1 MKNLKKVLA
10 LVLAFACAFTMFAGA
25 LTFSDV
31 KPGDDYSAAI
41 TMLSDLEVISG
52 DGKGNYNPT
61 GTITRAE
68 ACVLIANMMNGGK
81 ADTARFAGGSNFS
94 DVPKTYWGESAI
106 AYCVQNGVTYGVG
119 GGKFAP
125 TRQITDAE
133 FVAMVTRAMGYD
145 TAANPLS
152 FPYGNYTAAVNN
164 GIVDNVPYV
173 EGSPCTRGEAAQ
185 IIYDCLF
192 ADYARYTANQNVI
205 HNSDD
210 HIASTLIEVVF
221 GLHRAANADDDKC
234 TQHYWVILGESCEDE
249 DVIFAAPITDKKGEA
264 DYSAKAIA
272 EFECE
277 ADVSALIG
285 RKVVLWGENTHATS
299 SKTWEVDTVKAVETV
314 NGQKAYD
321 YNPTMD
327 WEDDLDLDEV
337 KTAYLKGVASSKIE
351 NYIETKNGNS
361 YVLFDWD
368 DDKEIDF
375 ISVTER
381 YYGEVDTLTS
391 KKVIVDI
398 EGKSY
403 TLDLA
408 DGEYTFDCTELPAGY
423 CCDKAVKHDYEVV
436 LDKNVEEGDV
446 VEITV
451 EDTFD
456 QTLVITINKVDS
468 ETKELTKI
476 DSKGKVYFDDEKMT
490 QADNRF
496 VNDDVNDLVKSDV
509 DTDYDVWTN
518 ANGYIIKIDEAS
530 ESDDGYFLVLG
541 VEDGKKSSIASRS
554 TKATLDVM
562 FTDGT
567 TAELD
572 VAFDADGGNIDDYYN
587 KDTYE
592 FDEYGDAE
600 GDYIVGGVFKYKLND
615 DGDIEKIVDCED
627 EVSNEYEFDAKYD
640 ELNYTSSEDQGVK
653 NTVKNT
659 VKFTG
664 KDFVFVVDKDY
675 VEHIERN
682 GYTWQETMRVDK
694 DLVLCLTIDDLKD
707 IDAEDTATAEYGR
720 YDGLA
725 GAIAGLDDKDQN
737 GESEDYADGALLV
750 VKDIDDYTGTKSH
763 VVGAV
768 TDVSVN
774 SKGVYTFEMNE
785 DEKYSTGKTD
795 KDLTL
800 FEDGFKISEADDA
813 IIESIASGKDN
824 VKTYGY
830 ALYADL
836 TLRNDEVI
844 AVALLV
850 ERDGT
855 DMVPKTDDD
864 FKGAGVVDSDYRV
877 IRGIIDRVVS
887 DEVRILT
894 GAIAASDETIY
905 TIDEYMDVAKVSYE
919 LNDDTVVFATNE
931 IPGLVAEKALNGHI
945 AYDKDFEITKDGELE
960 ESIFNSK
967 TGTDTYYVVDLI
979 VDVDDD
985 DEPVVAAYTFD
996 DVEDEKPG
1004 AKITTSVEAW
1014 SNVPAGIAVQLSR
1027 TTDPFQGEATTEIIS
1042 GAELDNIPDSKFVV
1056 KVERKVG
1063 DQSDVADSGKTET
1076 ITLNISN
1083 VRLDETDKS
1092 VAMIVLAA
1100 DSQLQANDIVTVTV
1114 DGYGVAPAFTFAE

>member
-210 HIASTLIEVVF
+210 HMASTLIEVVF
-221 GLHRAANADDDKC
+221 GLDRAANADDDKC

-264 DYSAKAIA
+264 DYSDKAIV
-272 EFECE
+272 EFDCE

-285 RKVVLWGENTHATS
+285 RKVVLWGENTHANSTKS
-299 SKTWEVDTVKAVETV
+299 WEVDTVKAVETV
-314 NGQKAYD
+314 DGQKSYD

-351 NYIETKNGNS
+351 DYIETKNGNS

-381 YYGEVDTLTS
+381 YYATVDTLTS
-391 KKVIVDI
+391 KKVIIDLNTDDDKEV
-398 EGKSY
+398 Y

-408 DGEYTFDCTELPAGY
+408 DGEYTFDCTELPEGY

-436 LDKNVEEGDV
+436 LDKNVEEDDV

-451 EDTFD
+451 EDTYD

-476 DSKGKVYFDDEKMT
+476 DSKGKVYFDDEKME
-490 QADNRF
+490 QAEKRF
-496 VNDDVNDLVKSDV
+496 VNDDVNGLKKADV

-530 ESDDGYFLVLG
+530 ESNNGYFLVLG
-541 VEDGKKSSIASRS
+541 VEDGEKKSIASRS
-554 TKATLDVM
+554 TKASMEVM
-562 FTDGT
+562 YTDGT

-572 VAFDADGGNIDDYYN
+572 VAFDADGGAMKKYYNDDDYTFIPVDGTN
-587 KDTYE
+587 ANGE
-592 FDEYGDAE
+592 W
-600 GDYIVGGVFKYKLND
+600 IVGGVFEYKLND
-615 DGDIEKIVDCED
+615 DGEIEKIVEVED
-627 EVSNEYEFDAKYD
+627 EISTEYEYD
-640 ELNYTSSEDQGVK
+640 EKYTELEYTSVKEQGK
-653 NTVKNT
+653 KNT

-675 VEHIERN
+675 VEK
-682 GYTWQETMRVDK
+682 TSQTKKTQDTLSVDK
-694 DLVLCLTIDDLKD
+694 DLVVCLTIDELED
-707 IDAEDTATAEYGR
+707 IDKADTAVASEGR
-720 YDGLA
+720 YDNMA
-725 GAIAGLDDKDQN
+725 GAIAGLDDQDQN
-737 GESEDYADGALLV
+737 GKSYDYADGALLV
-750 VKDIDDYTGTKSH
+750 VDDIDDYTGTKSH

-785 DEKYSTGKTD
+785 DESYSTGKTD
-795 KDLTL
+795 KDKTL
-800 FEDGFKISEADDA
+800 FEDGFKISKADDA

-836 TLRNDEVI
+836 TIRNDEVV

-864 FKGAGVVDSDYRV
+864 FKGAKVDSDYRV

-887 DEVRILT
+887 DEVRIIP
-894 GAIAASDETIY
+894 GAIAASDETIF
-905 TIDEYMDVAKVSYE
+905 TIDEYMDVTKASFE

-945 AYDKDFEITKDGELE
+945 AYDKDFEITKDGKLE

-996 DVEDEKPG
+996 DVEDEKPAATSETSIEAACYEHPTKIAVEIFRTVKEFG
-1004 AKITTSVEAW
+1004 KDAVTAAIPEAELKAIKDAKFHVTIKRPIQNPDTVGDPYQDEPITLTIVNVSYENGKAIINLSAETPVEA
-1014 SNVPAGIAVQLSR
+1014 
-1027 TTDPFQGEATTEIIS
+1027 
-1042 GAELDNIPDSKFVV
+1042 LDK
-1056 KVERKVG
+1056 
-1063 DQSDVADSGKTET
+1063 
-1076 ITLNISN
+1076 
-1083 VRLDETDKS
+1083 
-1092 VAMIVLAA
+1092 
-1100 DSQLQANDIVTVTV
+1100 VTVTV
-1114 DGYGVAPAFTFAE
+1114 DGYGVDTYVDPCVM

>member
-436 LDKNVEEGDV
+436 LDKDVEEGDV

-572 VAFDADGGNIDDYYN
+572 VAFDADGGDIDEYYD

-592 FDEYGDAE
+592 FDAYDEAE

-640 ELNYTSSEDQGVK
+640 ELKYTSALAKQS
-653 NTVKNT
+653 VKNT

-675 VEHIERN
+675 VEYIDRDS
-682 GYTWQETMRVDK
+682 YTWQETMRVDK
-694 DLVLCLTIDDLKD
+694 DLVVCLTIDDLKD

-750 VKDIDDYTGTKSH
+750 VDDINDYTGSKSH

-785 DEKYSTGKTD
+785 DETYSTGKTD
-795 KDLTL
+795 KDKTL
-800 FEDGFKISEADDA
+800 FEDGFKISEADDE
-813 IIESIASGKDN
+813 IIETIASGKNN

-830 ALYADL
+830 VLYADL
-836 TLRNDEVI
+836 TIRNDEVV

-850 ERDGT
+850 KDNDASEKVN
-855 DMVPKTDDD
+855 MVPKTDDD
-864 FKGAGVVDSDYRV
+864 FKGAKVDSDYRV
-877 IRGIIDRVVS
+877 VRGIIDRVVS

-931 IPGLVAEKALNGHI
+931 IPGLVTGKALNGHI
-945 AYDKDFEITKDGELE
+945 AYDKDFEITKDGKLE

-979 VDVDDD
+979 VDVDDG
-985 DEPVVAAYTFD
+985 DEPVAAAYTFD
-996 DVEDEKPG
+996 DVEDEIPADK
-1004 AKITTSVEAW
+1004 VEY
-1014 SNVPAGIAVQLSR
+1014 
-1027 TTDPFQGEATTEIIS
+1027 
-1042 GAELDNIPDSKFVV
+1042 VV
-1056 KVERKVG
+1056 KAWNNDGNTKAVAFNVTKKT
-1063 DQSDVADSGKTET
+1063 SDFTG
-1076 ITLNISN
+1076 
-1083 VRLDETDKS
+1083 
-1092 VAMIVLAA
+1092 VLKDTALVDLIA
-1100 DSQLQANDIVTVTV
+1100 KKDVTVTV
-1114 DGYGVAPAFTFAE
+1114 TVKRMVADDSTYGDIPVEKTITLSWTNVRMANNGQDVVVELADELVAGDVVTVSVEPYGVAPAFTFAE

>member
-210 HIASTLIEVVF
+210 HMASTLIEVVF
-221 GLHRAANADDDKC
+221 GLDRAANADDDKC

-264 DYSAKAIA
+264 DYSDKAIV
-272 EFECE
+272 EFDCE

-285 RKVVLWGENTHATS
+285 RKVVLWGENTHANSTKS
-299 SKTWEVDTVKAVETV
+299 WEVDTVKAVETV
-314 NGQKAYD
+314 DGQKAYD

-337 KTAYLKGVASSKIE
+337 KTAYLKGVASKDIK
-351 NYIETKNGNS
+351 NYIETENGNS

-381 YYGEVDTLTS
+381 YYATVDTLTS
-391 KKVIVDI
+391 KKVIIDLNKDDDKEV
-398 EGKSY
+398 Y

-408 DGEYTFDCTELPAGY
+408 DGEYTFDCTELPEGY

-490 QADNRF
+490 PATDRDINNDAADG
-496 VNDDVNDLVKSDV
+496 VNNLTKSDV

-518 ANGYIIKIDEAS
+518 ANGYIIKIDEAGTS
-530 ESDDGYFLVLG
+530 SDGYLMILG
-541 VEDGKKSSIASRS
+541 VEDGEKKSIDSRS
-554 TKATLDVM
+554 VKASVEVM
-562 FTDGT
+562 YTDGNT
-567 TAELD
+567 EELD
-572 VAFDADGGNIDDYYN
+572 LAFDADVPQYDDKDYTFAKSNGFTGGAI
-587 KDTYE
+587 
-592 FDEYGDAE
+592 
-600 GDYIVGGVFKYKLND
+600 IGGVFEYTLDD
-615 DGDIEKIVDCED
+615 DGDIEELEFVQGRYND
-627 EVSNEYEFDAKYD
+627 YEFDDKYD
-640 ELNYTSSEDQGVK
+640 EIVYAQ
-653 NTVKNT
+653 NT

-664 KDFVFVVDKDY
+664 KDFVFVVDDEY
-675 VEHIERN
+675 VEENKN
-682 GYTWQETMRVDK
+682 GTQSVDVDK
-694 DLVLCLTIDDLKD
+694 VVALTIDDLDD
-707 IDAEDTATAEYGR
+707 IDDEAATAK
-720 YDGLA
+720 A
-725 GAIAGLDDKDQN
+725 GAYYSSAIALCGLDDKDQ
-737 GESEDYADGALLV
+737 GTSDDYADGALLV
-750 VKDIDDYTGTKSH
+750 VKDLEDYLGTKSH
-763 VVGAV
+763 AVGAV

-785 DEKYSTGKTD
+785 DEVYKTGTTD
-795 KDLTL
+795 KNETL
-800 FEDGFKISEADDA
+800 YEGDEVAISQADDA
-813 IIESIASGKDN
+813 IIESIASGKNN

-836 TLRNDEVI
+836 TIRNDEVV

-850 ERDGT
+850 KDNDASEKINN
-855 DMVPKTDDD
+855 MVPKTDDD
-864 FKGAGVVDSDYRV
+864 FKGDKVVDSDYRV
-877 IRGIIDRVVS
+877 ERGIIDRVLE
-887 DEVRILT
+887 DEVRIIR
-894 GAIAASDETIY
+894 GAIAASDETVY
-905 TIDEYMDVAKVSYE
+905 TIDEYMDTAKVAYE

-945 AYDKDFEITKDGELE
+945 AYDKDFEITKDGKLE

-979 VDVDDD
+979 FDRDDD
-985 DEPVVAAYTFD
+985 DKPVVAAYTFD
-996 DVEDEKPG
+996 DVEDEKP
-1004 AKITTSVEAW
+1004 AATSETSIEADCDRT
-1014 SNVPAGIAVQLSR
+1014 AHGKKIAVEIFR
-1027 TTDPFQGEATTEIIS
+1027 TVKEFGKDAVTAAIPE
-1042 GAELDNIPDSKFVV
+1042 AELKAIEDAKFHVTVKRPIQNPDT
-1056 KVERKVG
+1056 VG
-1063 DQSDVADSGKTET
+1063 DPYQDEP
-1076 ITLNISN
+1076 ITLTIVN
-1083 VRLDETDKS
+1083 VSYEDGKAIINLSAETPVVALDK
-1092 VAMIVLAA
+1092 
-1100 DSQLQANDIVTVTV
+1100 VTVTV
-1114 DGYGVAPAFTFAE
+1114 DGYGVDTYVDPCVM

>member
-210 HIASTLIEVVF
+210 HMASTLIEVVF
-221 GLHRAANADDDKC
+221 GLDRAANADDDKC

-264 DYSAKAIA
+264 DYSDKAIA
-272 EFECE
+272 EFDCE

-285 RKVVLWGENTHATS
+285 RKVVLWGENTHANSTKS
-299 SKTWEVDTVKAVETV
+299 WEIDTVKAVETV
-314 NGQKAYD
+314 DGQKAYD

-351 NYIETKNGNS
+351 SYIETKNGNS

-391 KKVIVDI
+391 KKVIVEIGD
-398 EGKSY
+398 KSY

-408 DGEYTFDCTELPAGY
+408 DGEYTFDCTELPEGY

-476 DSKGKVYFDDEKMT
+476 DSKGKVYFDDEKME
-490 QADNRF
+490 QAANRYI
-496 VNDDVNDLVKSDV
+496 NDDVNDLAKSDV

-562 FTDGT
+562 FTDGK

-572 VAFDADGGNIDDYYN
+572 VAFDADGGDIDEYYN

-592 FDEYGDAE
+592 FDVYDEAE
-600 GDYIVGGVFKYKLND
+600 GEYIVGGVFKYKLND

-640 ELNYTSSEDQGVK
+640 ELNYTSAWERGA
-653 NTVKNT
+653 KNT

-675 VEHIERN
+675 VEFIDRDS
-682 GYTWQETMRVDK
+682 YTWQETMRVDK
-694 DLVLCLTIDDLKD
+694 DLVVCLTIDDLKD

-737 GESEDYADGALLV
+737 GKSEDYADGALLV
-750 VKDIDDYTGTKSH
+750 VDDIDDYTGTKSH

-785 DEKYSTGKTD
+785 DESYSTGKTD
-795 KDLTL
+795 KDKTL
-800 FEDGFKISEADDA
+800 FEDGFKISKADDA

-836 TLRNDEVI
+836 TIRNDEVV

-864 FKGAGVVDSDYRV
+864 FKGDKVVDSDYRV
-877 IRGIIDRVVS
+877 ERGIIDRVLE
-887 DEVRILT
+887 DEVRIIR
-894 GAIAASDETIY
+894 GAIAASDETVF
-905 TIDEYMDVAKVSYE
+905 TIDEYMDTAKVAYE

-945 AYDKDFEITKDGELE
+945 AYDKDFEITKDGKLE

-967 TGTDTYYVVDLI
+967 TGADTYYVVDLI

-985 DEPVVAAYTFD
+985 DKPVVAAYTFD
-996 DVEDEKPG
+996 DVEDEKPAATSETSIEADCDRTAHG
-1004 AKITTSVEAW
+1004 KKIAVEIFRTVKEFGKDAVTAAIPEAELKAIKDAKFHVTVKRPIQNPDTVGDPYQDEPITLTIVNVSYEDGKAIINLSAETPVEA
-1014 SNVPAGIAVQLSR
+1014 
-1027 TTDPFQGEATTEIIS
+1027 
-1042 GAELDNIPDSKFVV
+1042 LDK
-1056 KVERKVG
+1056 
-1063 DQSDVADSGKTET
+1063 
-1076 ITLNISN
+1076 
-1083 VRLDETDKS
+1083 
-1092 VAMIVLAA
+1092 
-1100 DSQLQANDIVTVTV
+1100 VTVTV
-1114 DGYGVAPAFTFAE
+1114 DGYGVDTYVDQCVM